1 MDIPYSQTYRDYM
14 YVQLN
19 SKTYLYEQLHY
30 IILKKTVNLISSMF
44 FIFLTDFRTKKPGGK
59 IARHLLISRPP
70 LGIPVQVVDE
80 QL

>member
-30 IILKKTVNLISSMF
+30 IILKKTVNLISSVF
-44 FIFLTDFRTKKPGGK
+44 FIFLTDFRTKKRAEK
-59 IARHLLISRPP
+59 S
-70 LGIPVQVVDE
+70 PVIC
-80 QL
+80 